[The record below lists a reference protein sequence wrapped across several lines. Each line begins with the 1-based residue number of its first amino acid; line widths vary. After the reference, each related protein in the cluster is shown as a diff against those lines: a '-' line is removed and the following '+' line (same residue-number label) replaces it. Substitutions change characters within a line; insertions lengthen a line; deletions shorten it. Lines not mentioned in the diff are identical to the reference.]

1 MNVLT
6 KSLIALSFAGLL
18 LGGCGK
24 KEEQVSAPAV
34 IEQSAE
40 EASAAAE
47 EAKTE
52 AERAVEAAKEAAE
65 SN

>member
-18 LGGCGK
+18 IAGCGK
-24 KEEQVSAPAV
+24 KEEQVSAPAAA
-34 IEQSAE
+34 EQSAR
-40 EASAAAE
+40 EADAAAE

-65 SN
+65 AQ

>member
-24 KEEQVSAPAV
+24 KEEQVSAPTV
-34 IEQSAE
+34 IEQQAD

>member
-6 KSLIALSFAGLL
+6 KLLIALSCTGLL
-18 LGGCGK
+18 FAGCGK
-24 KEEQVSAPAV
+24 KEEQVSAPAA
-34 IEQSAE
+34 IEQSAD

-52 AERAVEAAKEAAE
+52 AERAVEAAREAAE
-65 SN
+65 AK